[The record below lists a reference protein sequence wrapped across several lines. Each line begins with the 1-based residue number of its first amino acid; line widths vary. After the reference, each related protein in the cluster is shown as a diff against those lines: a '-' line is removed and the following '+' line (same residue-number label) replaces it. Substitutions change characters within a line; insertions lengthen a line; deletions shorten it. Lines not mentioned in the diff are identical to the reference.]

1 MEIQLSNYI
10 REWRESSKI
19 SQLDLAFQIG
29 ITRQTLSGI
38 ENRKT
43 IPSVKIALKLSQK
56 FKVPVNELF
65 TLENKTR

>member
-1 MEIQLSNYI
+1 MGTQLSNYI
-10 REWRESSKI
+10 REWRKSNKI